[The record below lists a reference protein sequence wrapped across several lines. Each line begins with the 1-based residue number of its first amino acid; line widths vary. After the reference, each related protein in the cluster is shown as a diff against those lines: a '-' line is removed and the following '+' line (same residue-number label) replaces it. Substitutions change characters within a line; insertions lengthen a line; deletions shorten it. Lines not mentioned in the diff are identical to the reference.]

1 MRPEARVGRRVS
13 SDEPIWLSSKRTLRK
28 LPEDVMLVVLARCDG
43 LRMVCDECEELRESE
58 RDSMVVLAP
67 SSSRKPVVDG
77 LLGDPDCIL
86 ASLPSRVLED
96 RLRIGRGLASAC
108 KLSAE
113 PTECELLASVSS

>member
-1 MRPEARVGRRVS
+1 
-13 SDEPIWLSSKRTLRK
+13 
-28 LPEDVMLVVLARCDG
+28 MLVVLARCDG

-67 SSSRKPVVDG
+67 SSSRKPDVDE

-86 ASLPSRVLED
+86 ASLPSR
-96 RLRIGRGLASAC
+96 ASAC

-113 PTECELLASVSS
+113 PTECALLAGVSS